1 MADLKTEGRFDRIR
15 GRVRETWGEVTDDD
29 FDRARGNTENLIGR
43 IKEKTGD
50 TMENIRRRLEEF
62 MDDDNE
68 EARGS

>member
-1 MADLKTEGRFDRIR
+1 LADLKTEGRFDRIR

-29 FDRARGNTENLIGR
+29 FDRAQGSTENLIGR

-50 TMENIRRRLEEF
+50 TVENIRRRLEEL